1 MKLVP
6 SRFIALLL
14 AVCAVMV
21 PQVALAKVSVA
32 FHSFNGSVLFG
43 RYPHAFVVFEGTL
56 DDTGERVYSNYGYT
70 AVTAGPAV
78 LAGPVRQTMMS
89 EKDKYIRSTN
99 RHFTVTVSDAT
110 YRKMIAE
117 VAAWRDKPGKN
128 YVLDSNNCIH
138 FVGAIMQLAG
148 VRVTYPSS
156 MVRKPKAWM
165 NHITRLNPQLGARQI
180 P

>member
-1 MKLVP
+1 MTRTL
-6 SRFIALLL
+6 SRIAALLL
-14 AVCAVMV
+14 ALGAALL
-21 PQVALAKVSVA
+21 PQVAWAKVEVA

-43 RYPHAFVVFEGTL
+43 RYPHAFVVFDGTL
-56 DDTGERVYSNYGYT
+56 DDTGERVYANYGYS
-70 AVTAGPAV
+70 AASVGPAV

-89 EKDKYIRSTN
+89 EKEKYIRSTN

-138 FVGAIMQLAG
+138 FVGAIMQLGG
-148 VRVTYPSS
+148 VKVDYPSS
-156 MVRKPKAWM
+156 MIRKPKAWM
-165 NHITRLNPQLGARQI
+165 NHIARLNPQLGARQI